1 MVLWLRGG
9 NDSAVIAHYR
19 KQGVAVID
27 LRGES
32 KLWTRDNL
40 EPFDNHPGPLS
51 TTQWAAQIVK
61 QLPTP

>member
-1 MVLWLRGG
+1 
-9 NDSAVIAHYR
+9 VIAHYR